1 MVDHHV
7 TSLFI
12 VIAHWKLNIF
22 FYDSIILENYRT
34 KTIEA
39 NGGVSDQSILWKEEW
54 KANVKLSLT
63 TKRIYKFHLH
73 FSQF

>member
-22 FYDSIILENYRT
+22 FYDSIIPENYRT

-54 KANVKLSLT
+54 E
-63 TKRIYKFHLH
+63 
-73 FSQF
+73 